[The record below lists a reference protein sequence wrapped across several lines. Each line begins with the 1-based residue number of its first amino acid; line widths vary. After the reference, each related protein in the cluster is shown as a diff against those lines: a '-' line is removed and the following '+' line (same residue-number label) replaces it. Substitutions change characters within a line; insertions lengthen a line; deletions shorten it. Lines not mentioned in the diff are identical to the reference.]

1 MATISYIMGLPKSS
15 AAKAAKLMGVASTT
29 LARLMGT
36 GLGVQAS
43 GGTWSVS
50 SGYTIHTFT
59 AGGTLTVHTGG
70 GQAGGDVEYLVVAGG
85 GGGGGLTG
93 VSGGGGGGAGGYLAG
108 TGHAVTPQAYSITV
122 GAGGVVDAIGAN
134 SVFDTKTAIRGGNGG
149 RLSVSWGI
157 DGGSGGGAAANN
169 GDSTVG
175 VGTAG
180 PPRQGYDGGKGK
192 IVDANGGGGGGGG
205 ASAAGSTTTD
215 DTGANGGAGI
225 SNSISGS
232 PVTYATGGRGGD
244 VTTNAGGATGG
255 ANTGDGGGAGLSGG
269 SGIVIIRYLA

>member
-1 MATISYIMGLPKSS
+1 MGVPIANIAKVMGVSKSTLSKIMGLSF
-15 AAKAAKLMGVASTT
+15 AKAT
-29 LARLMGT
+29 
-36 GLGVQAS
+36 
-43 GGTWSVS
+43 GGTITTSG
-50 SGYTIHTFT
+50 GYTIHTFT
-59 AGGTLTVHTGG
+59 AGGTFTALVNMN
-70 GQAGGDVEYLVVAGG
+70 VEYLVVAGG
-85 GGGGGLTG
+85 GGGGGLT
-93 VSGGGGGGAGGYLAG
+93 SLAGGGGGGAGGYLAG
-108 TGHAVTPQAYSITV
+108 TGHAVTTTAPYTITV
-122 GAGGVVDAIGAN
+122 GSGGPIDTSGNN
-134 SVFDTKTAIRGGNGG
+134 SVFDTKTAIAGGKGG
-149 RLSVSWGI
+149 RLSVSWGVN
-157 DGGSGGGAAANN
+157 GGSGGGSAANN
-169 GDSTVG
+169 GDSVVG

-192 IVDANGGGGGGGG
+192 IVDSNGGGGGGGG

-215 DTGANGGAGI
+215 GTGANGGAGT